1 MNSFLPDE
9 NLVRVGLIALA
20 PNDNV
25 LSNVGQAAWERSGAL
40 EIEGALPAEEY
51 TIVRPLVVHGGNR
64 AEVEQLLRDWCD
76 SPNATAR
83 CDLILTLGGDGL
95 SPRDVIPDATLAV
108 IERPCPGIAE
118 HLRRYGEPTSAELA
132 SQGIL
137 TTDTGEGAFLPPPL
151 TRGVA
156 GIRGNTLIVNLPSC
170 YRKPADAL
178 RVILP
183 LLPDA
188 LAAVAKPAATV
199 TGNLSQPM

>member
-1 MNSFLPDE
+1 MNSLMPDE
-9 NLVRVGLIALA
+9 NLVRVGLLAIA

-40 EIEGALPAEEY
+40 GIEEALPDEEY

-64 AEVEQLLRDWCD
+64 EEVEQLLRDWCD
-76 SPNATAR
+76 APNVSAR
-83 CDLILTLGGDGL
+83 CDLIFTLGGDGP
-95 SPRDVIPDATLAV
+95 SPRDVVPDATLAV
-108 IERPCPGIAE
+108 IERPCPGLAE
-118 HLRRYGEPTSAELA
+118 HLRRFGEPTNAELA

-137 TTDTGEGAFLPPPL
+137 TTDTDEDAFLPPAL

-156 GIRGNTLIVNLPSC
+156 GIRGKTLIVNLPSC
-170 YRKPADAL
+170 YHKPADAL

-183 LLPDA
+183 LLPQA
-188 LAAVAKPAATV
+188 LGALSKQVESI